1 MPLDTEVNLGRGD
14 FVLVGEPAPPWKEL
28 SSPPP
33 SFGPCLLWPRLPISA
48 TAELLFVFLMHDY
61 LRSVSLG
68 LLYIYVVISSGFDFS
83 FLSTNQEIGCISQMV
98 YFVSSG
104 M

>member
-1 MPLDTEVNLGRGD
+1 VLD
-14 FVLVGEPAPPWKEL
+14 GEPPPPWKEL
-28 SSPPP
+28 SSPP
-33 SFGPCLLWPRLPISA
+33 SFGPCLLWPRSPISA
-48 TAELLFVFLMHDY
+48 TAELLFVFLMHYY

-83 FLSTNQEIGCISQMV
+83 FLTTNQEIGCISQMV